1 MNADGNFSEPSDTN
15 WTSFNDFL
23 EKEFGTG
30 ITSGCPDSSTE
41 LTGVNPGLINGDIP
55 STFTTLKPL
64 EFGENMSN
72 EKSEMYLTIE
82 ENIDKFKSAGV
93 QIQISEKGDLLFIN
107 QDVSKYETPVPRF
120 NYQSEK
126 QNNLVNSYNGYEDTQ
141 EAGKLTT
148 INICECDLNS
158 ISYFAKV

>member
-1 MNADGNFSEPSDTN
+1 MNADGNFSQPSDTN
-15 WTSFNDFL
+15 WSSINDYL
-23 EKEFGTG
+23 ENAFGTG
-30 ITSGCPDSSTE
+30 ITSGCLDSSTE
-41 LTGVNPGLINGDIP
+41 LTEANIGSINGDSP

-93 QIQISEKGDLLFIN
+93 QIQISENGDLLFIN
-107 QDVSKYETPVPRF
+107 QDVSKHETQVPRF
-120 NYQSEK
+120 NYQSKK
-126 QNNLVNSYNGYEDTQ
+126 QNNRVNLHNGYEDTQ
-141 EAGKLTT
+141 EAGKLTI

-158 ISYFAKV
+158 IS

>member
-15 WTSFNDFL
+15 WNSFNDFL

-64 EFGENMSN
+64 EFGEKTNN
-72 EKSEMYLTIE
+72 ENSEVYLTSE
-82 ENIDKFKSAGV
+82 ENVDEFKVSGAQIKIID
-93 QIQISEKGDLLFIN
+93 KGDLFIIN
-107 QDVSKYETPVPRF
+107 QDISEHETPVPSF

-126 QNNLVNSYNGYEDTQ
+126 QINLANSHNEYEETL
-141 EAGKLTT
+141 EAGKL
-148 INICECDLNS
+148 II
-158 ISYFAKV
+158 IKYFEVRS